1 MKIFFRFAV
10 TLALLVIAV
19 SAIHIAHS
27 LDRIAHEHSRFNNF
41 IDAIRSEIPMSLLG
55 N

>member
-1 MKIFFRFAV
+1 M
-10 TLALLVIAV
+10 LALLVIAV
-19 SAIHIAHS
+19 SSIHIARE
-27 LDRIAHEHSRFNNF
+27 LNRFNNF

>member
-1 MKIFFRFAV
+1 MKWVYRIAV
-10 TLALLVIAV
+10 VLALAAIAV
-19 SAIHIAHS
+19 SGAFVAYE
-27 LDRIAHEHSRFNNF
+27 LNRINNF